1 MPKGKRGIIFGRF
14 FIMNNFIVTT
24 ENTCDLTDEFLA
36 AREVRKTSL
45 HYYLDGV
52 EYPSE
57 NFNAKE
63 FYDKLRSGV
72 KGTTSQPNAFDFET
86 LWTPILE
93 EGKDVL
99 HLAFSSVLS
108 GTYANACAV
117 SQRLTEKYADRKII
131 VVDTKSQSAGQ
142 GLLVDLVSEYRLNGH
157 SLDECCEYAESTIQ
171 KVNHIF
177 TIDDLRCLAATG
189 RVSNAEAFIGNLLQ
203 IKPLLYTSEEGKLT
217 PYARVISR
225 KAAIG
230 GLADKVKA
238 KFSGEKKLIY
248 ITHSDCLKDAEA
260 VAAKLDS
267 LGAEIRILDLNPVIG
282 CHTGANTIA
291 VFFLSDSRNIKG

>member
-1 MPKGKRGIIFGRF
+1 MADFII
-14 FIMNNFIVTT
+14 TT
-24 ENTCDLTDEFLA
+24 ENTCDLSDEFLA
-36 AREVRKTSL
+36 SREVRKTSL
-45 HYYLDGV
+45 HYFLDGV

-57 NFNAKE
+57 NFNAKD
-63 FYDKLRSGV
+63 FYDKLRSGI
-72 KGTTSQPNAFDFET
+72 KGTTSQPNAYDFES

-99 HLAFSSVLS
+99 HLAFASVLS

-117 SQRLTEKYADRKII
+117 SKRLTEKYTDRKITVI
-131 VVDTKSQSAGQ
+131 DTKSESAGQ
-142 GLLVDLVSEYRLNGH
+142 GLLVDLVSEYRLSGH
-157 SLDECCEYAESTIQ
+157 SFDECRAYAENTIQ

-225 KAAIG
+225 KAAIN
-230 GLADKVKA
+230 GLADKIKA

-248 ITHSDCLKDAEA
+248 ITHSDCLKD
-260 VAAKLDS
+260 VQSVVDRISS

-291 VFFLSDSRNIKG
+291 VFFLSDSRNVKG